1 MRRLCLTL
9 ALLWG
14 HAVHGQAVSV
24 VDDSGR
30 TIRLERPPQR
40 VIALGPHLTEQL
52 FAVGAGPQVVGVSR
66 YSDFPAEARA
76 LRRAGLFH
84 RLVQF
89 WVRPLG
95 SADTA
100 TDAAT
105 RLDILSRGGFPR

>member
-1 MRRLCLTL
+1 MLKWQSRHEETDMTYSIPSPRTLRLDLTGGL
-9 ALLWG
+9 SATLQRAVVAL
-14 HAVHGQAVSV
+14 H
-24 VDDSGR
+24 
-30 TIRLERPPQR
+30 
-40 VIALGPHLTEQL
+40 
-52 FAVGAGPQVVGVSR
+52 
-66 YSDFPAEARA
+66 PAEARA